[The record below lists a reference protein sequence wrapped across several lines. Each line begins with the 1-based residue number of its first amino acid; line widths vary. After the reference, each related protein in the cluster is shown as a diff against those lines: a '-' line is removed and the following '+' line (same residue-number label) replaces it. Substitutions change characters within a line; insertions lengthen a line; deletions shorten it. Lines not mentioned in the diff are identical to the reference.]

1 MAEFD
6 RIVNEIVEDLL
17 YFPKVRKYYLD
28 AAGGCEFK
36 IYILSIAD
44 ALK

>member
-17 YFPKVRKYYLD
+17 YFPKVRKHHLD
-28 AAGGCEFK
+28 AVGECEFK
-36 IYILSIAD
+36 AYILGIAG